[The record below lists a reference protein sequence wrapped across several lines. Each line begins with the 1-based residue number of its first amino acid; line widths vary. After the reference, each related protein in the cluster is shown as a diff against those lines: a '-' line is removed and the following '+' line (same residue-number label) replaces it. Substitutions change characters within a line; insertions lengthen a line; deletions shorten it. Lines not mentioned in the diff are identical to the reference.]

1 MLKRTTYLNIFCV
14 ALLASGLIPQVVF
27 AKKSIE
33 YKITV
38 TNLTKGQYFTPVLG
52 VNHNDA
58 LRLFEVGQPAS
69 PELETLA
76 EEGDS
81 GPLKTSLDADPRVSH
96 TVTSVGLL
104 GPGKSVT
111 IILSEKNKK
120 IDRLS
125 LVSMLTPTNDAFMA
139 LNSVRPPGKGTGF
152 SVTYYA
158 LAYDA
163 GGEEND
169 ELCVS
174 IPGPPALENELEEC
188 TTLGGADA
196 GNGEGFIFVHAGI
209 HDVGDLKSE
218 NRDWRN
224 PVAKIGIEGRKN
236 KNGNNIAVCHVP
248 PGNPAA
254 AHTIHVGEPAVPVHL
269 GHGDSLGPCN

>member
-1 MLKRTTYLNIFCV
+1 M
-14 ALLASGLIPQVVF
+14 
-27 AKKSIE
+27 
-33 YKITV
+33 

-52 VNHNDA
+52 VNHDDA
-58 LRLFEVGQPAS
+58 LRLFKVGQPVS

-81 GPLKTSLDADPRVSH
+81 GPLKASLDADPRVSQ
-96 TVTSVGLL
+96 TVTSADLL
-104 GPGKSVT
+104 GPGESVT

-120 IDRLS
+120 KDRLS
-125 LVSMLTPTNDAFMA
+125 LAAMLTPTNDAFMA
-139 LNSVRPPGKGTGF
+139 LNGVRPPGKGIGF

-158 LAYDA
+158 VAYDA

-174 IPGPPALENELEEC
+174 IPGPPALENDLEEC
-188 TTLGGADA
+188 STLGGADA

-209 HDVGDLKSE
+209 HGVGDLQSE

-224 PVAKIGIEGRKN
+224 PVAKIVIERGGNIKGGKN
-236 KNGNNIAVCHVP
+236 KNK
-248 PGNPAA
+248 
-254 AHTIHVGEPAVPVHL
+254 
-269 GHGDSLGPCN
+269 

>member
-1 MLKRTTYLNIFCV
+1 MLKRTTYLNIFWV
-14 ALLASGLIPQVVF
+14 ALLASVLIPQVAF
-27 AKKSIE
+27 AKKPIE

-58 LRLFEVGQPAS
+58 LRLFEVGQPVS

-76 EEGDS
+76 EEGNS
-81 GPLKTSLDADPRVSH
+81 GPLKASLDADPRVSQ
-96 TVTSVGLL
+96 TVTSAGLL
-104 GPGKSVT
+104 GPGQSVT

-120 IDRLS
+120 KDRLS
-125 LVSMLTPTNDAFMA
+125 LVAMLTPTNDAFMA
-139 LNSVRPPGKGTGF
+139 LNGVSPPGKGIGF

-174 IPGPPALENELEEC
+174 IPGPQVLEDDLEEC
-188 TTLGGADA
+188 SFLGGVDA

-224 PVAKIGIEGRKN
+224 PVAKIVIERGGNKKGEKIKIN
-236 KNGNNIAVCHVP
+236 KNTP
-248 PGNPAA
+248 
-254 AHTIHVGEPAVPVHL
+254 
-269 GHGDSLGPCN
+269 

>member
-1 MLKRTTYLNIFCV
+1 MFWV
-14 ALLASGLIPQVVF
+14 VLLASLLIPQVAL
-27 AKKSIE
+27 AKKASVYE
-33 YKITV
+33 ITV

-58 LRLFEVGQPAS
+58 LRLFEVGQPVS

-76 EEGDS
+76 EEGDP
-81 GPLKTSLDADPRVSH
+81 GPLQSSLDADSRVSH

-111 IILSEKNKK
+111 IILPEKKK
-120 IDRLS
+120 DRIS
-125 LVSMLTPTNDAFMA
+125 LVAMLTPTNDAFMA
-139 LNSVRPPGKGTGF
+139 LNGIIPSGKGKG
-152 SVTYYA
+152 SSATYYA
-158 LAYDA
+158 VAYDA

-174 IPGPPALENELEEC
+174 IPGPPALEDELEEC

-196 GNGEGFIFVHAGI
+196 GNGEGVIFVHAGI
-209 HDVGDLKSE
+209 HGVGDLKPE

-224 PVAKIGIEGRKN
+224 PVAKIVIERRKSN
-236 KNGNNIAVCHVP
+236 KGNNVAVCHVP

-254 AHTIHVGEPAVPVHL
+254 AHTIHVGEPAVPAHL